1 LGFETSIEIDR
12 PAEAVYGYATDP
24 LKFSEWQP
32 DVESVEWEGAGG
44 RVGSRFVTKRRVPGG
59 VQSYTQE
66 GRSAEFTATCVGTPA
81 FNGFYGAGI
90 VNALGV
96 VQ

>member
-1 LGFETSIEIDR
+1 MAAS
-12 PAEAVYGYATDP
+12 ATDHACP
-24 LKFSEWQP
+24 
-32 DVESVEWEGAGG
+32 A
-44 RVGSRFVTKRRVPGG
+44 GG

-66 GRSAEFTATCVGTPA
+66 GRSSEFTATCVGTSA
-81 FNGFYGAGI
+81 YNGFYGAGI